1 MRMNYTLLR
10 IERLTRELCEE
21 MSLEY
26 GTEQAARML
35 EQAALDIRTAKGARS
50 TRSAERAFALARSA
64 LTSIPASDD
73 PRSRRSDLSA
83 GAPEAPYSGADGNAA
98 LGG

>member
-50 TRSAERAFALARSA
+50 TRSAEHVRSPSRAV
-64 LTSIPASDD
+64 P
-73 PRSRRSDLSA
+73 
-83 GAPEAPYSGADGNAA
+83 
-98 LGG
+98 